1 MEKSVKEVYIKAKY
15 EEKRFLQYRVDE
27 SRPLEEQLAEA
38 VTESNLMRTVEIITK
53 GVDKDFLDSN
63 GSSFLDLAKSVWER
77 ALSLLKSQELT

>member
-27 SRPLEEQLAEA
+27 SRSLEEQLAEA